1 MRFSAKS
8 SNGPATNRFGASKTS
23 SARRSSPPCPKAI
36 SAWRVS
42 TSNRCKPERRL
53 RGKNSEGA
61 AMVRTSLATAL
72 AVPLIAIGGPN
83 GGSAIAQELYPNKPI
98 KLIVPFTPGTGID
111 ILARTLG
118 QRMGDDWK
126 IGVVVDNRPGAS
138 GNIGTEAVA
147 KSPPDGYTLLMT
159 ASTIVLNRSLFKSI
173 PYDPV
178 KDFAPVAPL
187 AIGRLALVTN
197 PSVAAKTVKDL
208 IAFAKAN
215 PGKLFYGSPGNG
227 TPHHLAME
235 QFKSA
240 VGIDLVHVPYKGTA
254 GAVQDVVGG
263 QTGVMFLPVHV
274 ALPLVEAGK
283 LNMLAAGGS
292 QRASATPHVPSLAE
306 AAGVRD
312 IDTDIWYALYAPA
325 QTPRDIVTKLNGE
338 LNAVLKNADVT
349 ETLMKQGLQPTGGT
363 PGELDRLTKTDLDR
377 WAKVVHDAKIQ
388 PD

>member
-1 MRFSAKS
+1 
-8 SNGPATNRFGASKTS
+8 
-23 SARRSSPPCPKAI
+23 
-36 SAWRVS
+36 
-42 TSNRCKPERRL
+42 
-53 RGKNSEGA
+53 
-61 AMVRTSLATAL
+61 
-72 AVPLIAIGGPN
+72 
-83 GGSAIAQELYPNKPI
+83 
-98 KLIVPFTPGTGID
+98 
-111 ILARTLG
+111 
-118 QRMGDDWK
+118 MGDDWK
-126 IGVVVDNRPGAS
+126 TGVVVDNRPGAS

-147 KSPPDGYTLLMT
+147 KSSPDGYTLLMT

-187 AIGRLALVTN
+187 AIGRLALVTH
-197 PSVAAKTVKDL
+197 PSVNAKTVKEL

-235 QFKSA
+235 QFKA
-240 VGIDLVHVPYKGTA
+240 AAGIDIVHVPYKGTA

-263 QTGVMFLPVHV
+263 QIGVMFLPVHV

-283 LNMLAAGGS
+283 LNMLAAGGA
-292 QRASATPHVPSLAE
+292 QRASATPNVPSLAE

-325 QTPRDIVTKLNGE
+325 QTPRDIVTKLNSE
-338 LNAVLKNADVT
+338 MNVVLKSADVT

-363 PGELDRLTKTDLDR
+363 PGELEQLTKSDLER
-377 WAKVVHDAKIQ
+377 LAKVVRDAKIQ

>member
-1 MRFSAKS
+1 MGRAFLV
-8 SNGPATNRFGASKTS
+8 P
-23 SARRSSPPCPKAI
+23 I
-36 SAWRVS
+36 
-42 TSNRCKPERRL
+42 
-53 RGKNSEGA
+53 
-61 AMVRTSLATAL
+61 L
-72 AVPLIAIGGPN
+72 AVPLIVISGLN
-83 GGSAIAQELYPNKPI
+83 GGSAIAQEPYPGKPI
-98 KLIVPFTPGTGID
+98 KIIVPFTPGTGID
-111 ILARTLG
+111 ILARTLW
-118 QRMGDDWK
+118 QKMGNDWK

-187 AIGRLALVTN
+187 AIGRLALVTH
-197 PSVAAKTVKDL
+197 PSVNAKTAKEL

-235 QFKSA
+235 VFKSA
-240 VGIDLVHVPYKGTA
+240 TGVDIVHVPYKGTA
-254 GAVQDVVGG
+254 SAVQDLIGG
-263 QTGVMFLPVHV
+263 QIGVMFLPVHV

-292 QRASATPHVPSLAE
+292 QRASATPNVPSLAE

-325 QTPRDIVTKLNGE
+325 QTPREIVTKLNGE
-338 LNAVLKNADVT
+338 MNAVLKNADVAD
-349 ETLMKQGLQPTGGT
+349 TLMKQGLQPTGGT
-363 PGELDRLTKTDLDR
+363 PDQLEQLTKSDLER
-377 WAKVVHDAKIQ
+377 WAKVVRDAKIQ